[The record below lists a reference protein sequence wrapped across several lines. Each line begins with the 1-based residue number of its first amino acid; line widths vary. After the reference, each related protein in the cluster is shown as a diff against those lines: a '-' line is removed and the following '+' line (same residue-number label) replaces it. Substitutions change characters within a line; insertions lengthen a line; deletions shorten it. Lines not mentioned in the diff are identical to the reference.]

1 MSGAWNLHGCNVRA
15 WRVVNNPPN
24 PKTLVRLRL
33 MKKIKLPWTMLEM
46 VWNLWEH
53 FLVMFANVTTKCSHG
68 FHTISSIVQSN
79 FIFFHQSKVY
89 KIFRVWWIVKSIYI
103 QQKLKKKIFSGN
115 WYWHC
120 NRPNL
125 FTFDNV
131 YYTKQMIGP
140 IADDD
145 VVVFSSNGNQEFITS
160 SSTFSIAYVCFV
172 AVDYNSKNMDLMMDK
187 ATKLLHF
194 VARTTSNSN

>member
-1 MSGAWNLHGCNVRA
+1 
-15 WRVVNNPPN
+15 
-24 PKTLVRLRL
+24 
-33 MKKIKLPWTMLEM
+33 
-46 VWNLWEH
+46 
-53 FLVMFANVTTKCSHG
+53 
-68 FHTISSIVQSN
+68 
-79 FIFFHQSKVY
+79 
-89 KIFRVWWIVKSIYI
+89 
-103 QQKLKKKIFSGN
+103 
-115 WYWHC
+115 
-120 NRPNL
+120 
-125 FTFDNV
+125 
-131 YYTKQMIGP
+131 MIGP